1 MIASFLH
8 NFIFIKTKKTAGTTV
23 EMVLAPA
30 CGPDDIITPLG
41 VLDEM
46 ARGKGEPL
54 CRNFA
59 DPGIEDAA
67 RYAITSG
74 SRRQMKSLKSLIHR
88 TEFYNHMPAS
98 EIRDKLPKRFW
109 LKAYKFTVERHPYEK
124 AVSQAYFGYKDSE
137 PFGTYLDRF
146 VRRGKYSSFEMYSID
161 GEVVVQDFL
170 RQERLADD
178 LQAMAWKLG
187 IPIANEI
194 PRAKSGSRAD
204 RRPARE
210 ILSDGQKEIVY
221 GFCKK
226 EFELLGYEP

>member
-30 CGPDDIITPLG
+30 CGPDDVITPLG
-41 VLDEM
+41 VQDEL
-46 ARGKGEPL
+46 ARGNGAPL

-67 RYAITSG
+67 RHAIASG
-74 SRRQMKSLKSLIHR
+74 SRQQLKSLKSLISN
-88 TEFYNHMPAS
+88 TEFYNHMPAW
-98 EIRDKLPKRFW
+98 EIRRKVSKRLW
-109 LKAYKFTVERHPYEK
+109 NKGYKFTVERHPYEK
-124 AVSQAYFGYKDSE
+124 AVSQAYFGYKSSE
-137 PFGTYLDRF
+137 PFETHLDRF
-146 VRRGKYSSFEMYSID
+146 IRTGKYSSYDMYSID

-178 LQAMAWKLG
+178 LRMMAWKLD
-187 IPIANEI
+187 IPIADEI
-194 PRAKSGSRAD
+194 PRAKTRSRAD

-210 ILSDGQKEIVY
+210 ILSDAQKEIVY
-221 GFCKK
+221 GFCRK